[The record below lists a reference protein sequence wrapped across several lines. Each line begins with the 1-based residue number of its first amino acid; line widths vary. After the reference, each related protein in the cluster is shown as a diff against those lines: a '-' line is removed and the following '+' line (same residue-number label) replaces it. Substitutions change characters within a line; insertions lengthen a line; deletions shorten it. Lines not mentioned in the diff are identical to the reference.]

1 MTTNAITVGSLAA
14 IANRDGLSLAESFLN
29 CDVLVLI
36 DQSGS
41 MSTQDVP
48 HVSRVNRTPW
58 CSRFE
63 AADNELARLQREHPG
78 KVGVISFSST
88 VEFNPGG
95 VPNHSGGSTDMAA
108 ALDFAR
114 IADGVCKIV
123 LISDGEPDSQSAAL
137 AAARRFKNA
146 IHTVYIGSNDDNDG
160 GRAFLARLAAATGG
174 RTFESAAPGL
184 LADGVERL
192 LLAA

>member
-41 MSTQDVP
+41 MTTKDAP
-48 HVSRVNRTPW
+48 GGKA
-58 CSRFE
+58 RFD
-63 AADNELARLQREHPG
+63 AADTELFRLQKQYPG
-78 KVGVISFSST
+78 RVGVISFSTFAVFS
-88 VEFNPGG
+88 PGG
-95 VPNHSGGSTDMAA
+95 VPNRDGGSTDMAA

-114 IADGVCKIV
+114 VADGVCKIV
-123 LISDGEPDSQSAAL
+123 LISDGEPDSQPAAL

-146 IHTVYIGSNDDNDG
+146 IHTIYIGSNDDNDG

-174 RTFESAAPGL
+174 RTFESSAPGL